1 MMMYFQ
7 ESDKAAGYGEGLQP
21 LLRDS
26 TLKLLDP
33 YFAAAGSMTEGASW
47 ADIHTYLPDD
57 LLVKVDVA
65 SMAFGLECRA
75 PFLDVDLIEWVSTLP
90 IEVRLSGG
98 ELKGLLKEAVSP
110 LLPES
115 IIQRPKMGF
124 GAPIDY
130 WLRKEFFDMAHDVLT
145 SEAARG
151 RGLFKQGYAE
161 ALLEEH
167 RTGKR
172 LNHTRLW
179 AMLMLELWFQM
190 WIDPV
195 DPPANP
201 PAEF

>member
-1 MMMYFQ
+1 
-7 ESDKAAGYGEGLQP
+7 
-21 LLRDS
+21 
-26 TLKLLDP
+26 LLDP